1 MGEIATGAII
11 PRILSALQR
20 ENTTMEK
27 EGFLVI
33 HDLHKSYGEGGSR
46 QEVLKGLTVSVSKGE
61 FCVLLGPS
69 GSGKSTLLNIIG
81 GIDSADDGYVS
92 INGDRLKDMND
103 KALTMYRRKHLGY
116 VFQLYNLIPN
126 LNVKENIEVGAYLSE
141 KPLDID
147 ELLHTLGLW
156 EHRYKLPNQLSGGQ
170 QQRTSIGRA
179 IVKNPD
185 ILLCDEPT
193 GALDYNTSKEIL
205 KLIEEVNQ
213 KYGNTVIMVTHNNAI
228 QEMADHVIKLRDG
241 IVKSDIYNENKKGA
255 EALEW

>member
-1 MGEIATGAII
+1 MSEHAFLEVCEICKG
-11 PRILSALQR
+11 
-20 ENTTMEK
+20 
-27 EGFLVI
+27 
-33 HDLHKSYGEGGSR
+33 YGEGESR
-46 QEVLKGLTVSVSKGE
+46 QEVLKNLSFSIQKGE

-81 GIDSADDGYVS
+81 GIDSADSGYVS
-92 INGDRLKDMND
+92 IAGDKLKDMD
-103 KALTMYRRKHLGY
+103 EKALSMYRRKHLGY

-126 LNVKENIEVGAYLSE
+126 LNVKENIEVGAYLSNN
-141 KPLDID
+141 PLDID

-205 KLIEEVNQ
+205 KLIEDVNQ
-213 KYGNTVIMVTHNNAI
+213 KYGNTIIMVTHNEAI
-228 QEMADHVIKLRDG
+228 QNMADHIIKLRDG
-241 IVKSDIYNENKKGA
+241 MVRKNIINEHKCSA
-255 EALEW
+255 MELDW